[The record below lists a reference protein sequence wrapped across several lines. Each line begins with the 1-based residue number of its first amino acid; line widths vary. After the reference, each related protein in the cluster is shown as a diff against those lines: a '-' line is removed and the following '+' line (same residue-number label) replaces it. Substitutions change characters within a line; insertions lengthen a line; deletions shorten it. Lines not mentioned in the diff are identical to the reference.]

1 MKTYP
6 LTLAIFLFG
15 LSSNFQSETFAQ
27 SKFIKDLKKTAE
39 ESAKRTVERNVEQK
53 TSEATDKAFESVME
67 APNIFKSKK
76 NRSKTE
82 KGEPTDEKRRTES
95 STSATS
101 PKSGSN
107 SSGAGSEISIAGQFI
122 PNGQVMYLDDFER
135 DAIGDFPSK
144 WETNSGGEIVTVDD
158 FKALRTSGT
167 GFFVPMLPREL
178 PENYA
183 VEFDLF
189 TYNLEY
195 KGTTALRF
203 GIHLVEEPLISKA
216 KKGAE
221 IEMPLWYKGASD
233 YFMVETYGMP
243 SKISNKIP
251 YDYTE
256 KLNDII
262 HFTLVKNGK
271 RVRLFLD
278 DTKVVDIPSL
288 AADQLGKYIQFYV
301 REVDLQKD
309 LVVAVANLKITEEG
323 EDLRSKL
330 LKAEGFSTTA
340 ILFQTA
346 SDKLQP
352 SSYEFLDQLGEV
364 LKSDEFIRVQ
374 IIGHTD
380 SDGDESSNK
389 TLSEKRAASV
399 ANYLKEKFGIAGN
412 RLQTFG
418 KGESEPLNSNGSA
431 AEKAANR
438 RVEFKK
444 F

>member
-1 MKTYP
+1 MKITK
-6 LTLAIFLFG
+6 LALNTALIG
-15 LSSNFQSETFAQ
+15 LLIGFSPDLAAQ
-27 SKFIKDLKKTAE
+27 SKFLKDLKKTAE

-53 TSEATDKAFESVME
+53 TAEATDKAFESVME
-67 APNIFKSKK
+67 TPNIFKSKK
-76 NRSKTE
+76 NRSKTD
-82 KGEPTDEKRRTES
+82 KGEPTDEKKRTES
-95 STSATS
+95 SSKSSSQSESVSSEKAT
-101 PKSGSN
+101 
-107 SSGAGSEISIAGQFI
+107 EISVAGQFI
-122 PNGQVMYLDDFER
+122 PNGQIMYIDNFER
-135 DAIGDFPSK
+135 DAIGDFPAK
-144 WETNSGGEIVTVDD
+144 WETNTGGEVITVDD

-167 GFFVPMLPREL
+167 GFYIPMLPKEL

-233 YFMVETYGMP
+233 YFMVKTYGTS

-251 YDYTE
+251 YDYT
-256 KLNDII
+256 KMLNDII

-278 DTKVVDIPSL
+278 ETKVVDIPSL
-288 AADQLGKYIQFYV
+288 AGDNLGRYIQFYV
-301 REVDLQKD
+301 REVDLQKN
-309 LVVAVANLKITEEG
+309 LVVAIANLIITEEG

-330 LKAEGFSTTA
+330 LRAEGFSTTA

-346 SDKLQP
+346 SDQLQ
-352 SSYEFLDQLGEV
+352 SSSFEFLDQLGEV
-364 LKSDEFIRVQ
+364 LKADEFLRIQ

-380 SDGDESSNK
+380 SDGDESSNQI
-389 TLSEKRAASV
+389 LSEKRANAV
-399 ANYLKEKFGIAGN
+399 ANYLKEKFGIAEN
-412 RLQTFG
+412 RLQTLG
-418 KGESEPLNSNGSA
+418 KGESEPLNSNSTS

>member
-1 MKTYP
+1 MKTFLKITL
-6 LTLAIFLFG
+6 LTLLITGFG
-15 LSSNFQSETFAQ
+15 IPFNCSQGQ
-27 SKFIKDLKKTAE
+27 SKFLKDLKKTAE
-39 ESAKRTVERNVEQK
+39 EAAKRTVDRKVDQK
-53 TSEATDKAFESVME
+53 TEEVTEAAVDSVFN
-67 APNIFKSKK
+67 APNRFGSKK
-76 NRSKTE
+76 NKKKMES
-82 KGEPTDEKRRTES
+82 GEPSDEKLLMDEEES
-95 STSATS
+95 ESTSPSTS
-101 PKSGSN
+101 
-107 SSGAGSEISIAGQFI
+107 SSGPAISIAGQFI
-122 PNGQVMYLDDFER
+122 PNGQVMYLDNFKKDE
-135 DAIGDFPSK
+135 IGDFPSK

-167 GFFVPMLPREL
+167 GFYTPMIPKEL

-183 VEFDLF
+183 IEFDLF

-195 KGTTALRF
+195 KTTTPLRF
-203 GIHLVEEPLISKA
+203 GIHLIDQPLISKA

-233 YFMVETYGMP
+233 YFLIETYGTKSP
-243 SKISNKIP
+243 IKNKIP
-251 YDYTE
+251 YNYTE

-278 DTKVVDIPSL
+278 DAKVVDIPSL
-288 AADQLGKYIQFYV
+288 ASEVSGKYIQFYV
-301 REVDLQKD
+301 REVDLQKN
-309 LVVAVANLKITEEG
+309 LVLALANLKITEEG

-346 SDKLQP
+346 SDQLQ
-352 SSYEFLDQLGEV
+352 SSSFDFLDQLGVV
-364 LKSDEFIRVQ
+364 LKDDEELKIQ

-380 SDGDESSNK
+380 SDGDESSNQI
-389 TLSEKRAASV
+389 LSEKRAITV
-399 ANYLKEKFGIAGN
+399 AEYLQENFGISQE
-412 RLQTFG
+412 RLQAFG
-418 KGESEPLNSNGSA
+418 KGESEPLNSNSNSS
-431 AEKAANR
+431 EKAANR

>member
-1 MKTYP
+1 MMNYSS
-6 LTLAIFLFG
+6 LAKVILFG
-15 LSSNFQSETFAQ
+15 ITLSVSSEGISQ
-27 SKFIKDLKKTAE
+27 SKFLKDLKKTAE

-53 TSEATDKAFESVME
+53 TADATDKAFESVME

-82 KGEPTDEKRRTES
+82 KGKPTDEKRRTES
-95 STSATS
+95 STS
-101 PKSGSN
+101 GSN
-107 SSGAGSEISIAGQFI
+107 SKAGTSSSGAGSEMSIAGQFI

-144 WETNSGGEIVTVDD
+144 WETNSGGEIITVDD

-233 YFMVETYGMP
+233 YFMVETYGIP

-278 DTKVVDIPSL
+278 ETKVVDIPSL
-288 AADQLGKYIQFYV
+288 ASDNLGKYIQFYV
-301 REVDLQKD
+301 REVDLQKN
-309 LVVAVANLKITEEG
+309 LVVALANLKITEEG

-352 SSYEFLDQLGEV
+352 SSFEFLDQLGEV
-364 LKSDEFIRVQ
+364 LKADEFIRVQ

-380 SDGDESSNK
+380 SDGDEASNQ

-399 ANYLKEKFGIAGN
+399 AAYLQDKFGIASN
-412 RLQTFG
+412 RLQTSG
-418 KGESEPLNSNGSA
+418 KGESEPLNSNASS